1 MILFPST
8 RSVPSSYIP
17 SPVVVVVVLVHI
29 PGAWH
34 VEAAPCV
41 PFFLAHPFNM
51 HCTIQNSVLTGWKTA
66 NCTYQKVVEITQ
78 VQLAQTMGRQSVSQG
93 QSPGQMKPTS
103 IIPPLRDPTLTTLP
117 CTFLCSKPWFLVLF
131 FMEMSS
137 MKTSS
142 IDKVFFFSPVVPHC
156 EGKKTLKTSANSF
169 LWDRSTR
176 NQSLEQSLK
185 LINLEALFLK
195 RGLQYGAYITLVK
208 WKLWRC

>member
-78 VQLAQTMGRQSVSQG
+78 VQLVQTMGRQSVSQG
-93 QSPGQMKPTS
+93 QSWSNETHFNHSSHSEILHSLHSHAHSSVLSPDFSCFFLWKWVRWKPH
-103 IIPPLRDPTLTTLP
+103 RLTRFSF
-117 CTFLCSKPWFLVLF
+117 FLPWFHTV
-131 FMEMSS
+131 
-137 MKTSS
+137 KA
-142 IDKVFFFSPVVPHC
+142 
-156 EGKKTLKTSANSF
+156 KKTWKPQRTHF
-169 LWDRSTR
+169 C
-176 NQSLEQSLK
+176 E
-185 LINLEALFLK
+185 IEAREIRALN
-195 RGLQYGAYITLVK
+195 RA
-208 WKLWRC
+208 